1 MSAAMNDPA
10 HQTQSGTELRGL
22 WRLAELV
29 SRVRAMPIAVVSGL
43 AIAVFVALGI
53 AQRTVYPA
61 LHEANLD
68 SETSVATWFSAAL
81 LWSAAIC
88 WLLVAAT
95 ARPRL
100 PALWIWWPLLA
111 WLALDEG
118 NAFHERL
125 ERWSGIDW
133 QLLYLPVMGIAAVA
147 WWGLVRRY
155 WTQRSTGV
163 LLVAGAAAWASA
175 LFLELFQNWGGSPVK
190 AAIYD
195 PAMITEEAL
204 EMIGST
210 MFLIAAILVLS
221 RFTRRQLQ
229 VG

>member
-1 MSAAMNDPA
+1 MMTDPA
-10 HQTQSGTELRGL
+10 HQREPETELRVL
-22 WRLAELV
+22 WRLTELV
-29 SRVRAMPIAVVSGL
+29 SRLRVVPIAVVSGL

-53 AQRTVYPA
+53 AQRTVYPGLQA
-61 LHEANLD
+61 ANLD
-68 SETSVATWFSAAL
+68 SEASVATWFSAAL

-100 PALWIWWPLLA
+100 PALWVWSLLLA

-133 QLLYLPVMGIAAVA
+133 QLLYLPVVGIASVA

-155 WTQRSTGV
+155 WTQRSTVG

-175 LFLELFQNWGGSPVK
+175 LLLELVQNWGGSPVK

-210 MFLIAAILVLS
+210 MLLIAAILVLS
-221 RFTRRQLQ
+221 RPTPGRLPP
-229 VG
+229 G

>member
-1 MSAAMNDPA
+1 MSATMTDTA
-10 HQTQSGTELRGL
+10 HQTEPETELRGL

-29 SRVRAMPIAVVSGL
+29 SRLRVMPIAIGSGL

-53 AQRTVYPA
+53 GQRTVYPGWQ
-61 LHEANLD
+61 EANLD
-68 SETSVATWFSAAL
+68 SEASIATWFSAAL
-81 LWSAAIC
+81 LWSAATC

-100 PALWIWWPLLA
+100 LALWIWSLLLA

-133 QLLYLPVMGIAAVA
+133 QLLYLPVGGIAAVA

-175 LFLELFQNWGGSPVK
+175 LLLELFQNWGGSPVR

-210 MFLIAAILVLS
+210 MLLIAAILVLS
-221 RFTRRQLQ
+221 RSTRGQLPP
-229 VG
+229 G